1 MRIVLLDRTHDR
13 EGFDCGEVSL
23 NAFLK
28 QHARKNAELGFSV
41 TYVLTADDSN
51 EILAYYTIA
60 GGEFDCELLPATS
73 RKGLPRHAVPV
84 IRLCRLATDLTQRGK
99 GLGEIMLLDVL
110 RRAVSISEQLGVHA
124 IEVDALSD
132 AARTYYRKYG
142 FQSLLNDPAHLYL
155 AIETARRLLPDRKTI
170 PGA

>member
-13 EGFDCGEVSL
+13 EGFDCGEESL

-41 TYVLTADDSN
+41 TYVLTVDDSS

-132 AARTYYRKYG
+132 AARTYYRKYS
-142 FQSLLNDPAHLYL
+142 FRSLLDNPNQLYL
-155 AIETARRLLPDRKTI
+155 AIETARKVLRDGKS
-170 PGA
+170 